1 MRFSDFGITRK
12 LYLGFGAV
20 VVILALLLGTAY
32 TNFSRLAQANGWN
45 NHTHEVIAETQAIL
59 ESLLNMETGERGY
72 ALTGEDASMAPLK
85 AGQAAF
91 SQHLNQARSLT
102 ADNPA
107 QQDRL
112 RKLEQA
118 EQAWYADAVA
128 PVLALRAKA
137 NDGAS
142 IDPLLQFER
151 EGRGRAGM
159 DAMRALLKD
168 ISGAE
173 QTLLVQRA
181 ADAASLQSLTAN
193 TIIIG
198 GLLTVALA
206 AVLAWIL
213 SRSIVGPL
221 SAAVRIA
228 RTVAAGDLRSRI
240 ESHSRDETGQML
252 EALGDMNQ
260 SLLNIVGEVRRGTDT
275 IATATSEIAR
285 GNQDLSSR
293 TEQQASSLEETA
305 SSMEQLTGTVKQNAD
320 NARQANQLAASAS
333 QVASKG
339 GAVVAQVVETM
350 HSISASSQNIVEI
363 IAVIDGI
370 AFQTNIL
377 ALNAAVEAAR
387 AGEQGRG
394 FAVVASEVRTLAQRS
409 AAAAKEI
416 KMLIDDSVGKVDAG
430 SKLVEQAGATMEEI
444 VGSVQR
450 VTTIM
455 QDIASASEEQIAG
468 IEQINHAISQMDNVT
483 QQNAALVEEAAAA
496 AASLQEQAASQAN
509 VVSVFKL
516 DDRATAM
523 AIAAPPPP
531 ARLPSAAPGPAI
543 AIGDARSNGGRPG
556 AGRTGAA
563 PSSAGAAAVGS
574 AATGGQSGAGRTTA
588 QRGTPVKAGGDDW
601 EEF

>member
-91 SQHLNQARSLT
+91 SQHLNQARWLT